1 MLTVVLYVNTDSM
14 VVDDDAKTD
23 DVEDDV
29 VSDDT
34 TYSETDVR
42 TIIIK
47 QTKDIIE
54 HKDNSLPP
62 VSL

>member
-1 MLTVVLYVNTDSM
+1 MA
-14 VVDDDAKTD
+14 VDDGAKTD
-23 DVEDDV
+23 DVDDDV

-47 QTKDIIE
+47 QIKDSIE
-54 HKDNSLPP
+54 HNDNSLPP